1 MTYYDYW
8 RSTPLINK
16 PWFINPELTCM
27 RGFQGQPCKRCLLGV
42 HSFKIMYQAV
52 RQFVSQVGV

>member
-52 RQFVSQVGV
+52 RQFVS